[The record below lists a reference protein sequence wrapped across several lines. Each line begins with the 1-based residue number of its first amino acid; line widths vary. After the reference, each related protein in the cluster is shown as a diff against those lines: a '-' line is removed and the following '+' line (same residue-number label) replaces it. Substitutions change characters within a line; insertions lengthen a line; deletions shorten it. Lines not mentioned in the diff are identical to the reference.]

1 MKRYALFFSLIAFA
15 LSLMAF
21 FTCGVSVSV
30 ENGALALIGI
40 CATLI
45 VGVSVVNEVRMRELE
60 KKLKKID
67 EVEKNLEYLR
77 VHSNIA
83 MRMSWGFAYMSKM
96 PYTAFREFENAYK
109 HALKSNDMHWID
121 ATLQCM
127 EEIVRIKKD
136 SEDNIKKREESSKR
150 KINSEVPK
158 EIQEI
163 KAYKAFKDRTEK
175 IYSEMSKI
183 INPSLY

>member
-1 MKRYALFFSLIAFA
+1 MKSYAIVFSLIAFA
-15 LSLMAF
+15 LSVMAF
-21 FTCGVSVSV
+21 FACGVSASV

-45 VGVSVVNEVRMRELE
+45 VGISIVNEVRMHELE
-60 KKLKKID
+60 KKFKKIE

-96 PYTAFREFENAYK
+96 PCTAFLEFENAYK
-109 HALKSNDMHWID
+109 RALKSNDMHWID

-127 EEIVRIKKD
+127 EEIVKIKK
-136 SEDNIKKREESSKR
+136 SEKSRIEEREALSKR
-150 KINSEVPK
+150 KIKAEVPD

-163 KAYKAFKDRTEK
+163 KAYKAFKNRTKK
-175 IYSEMSKI
+175 IYSDMFNI
-183 INPSLY
+183 INTNS